1 MELTKEELKALIGET
16 VQTEFKKSLAEIN
29 ASSPPRLETKH
40 FILPDFENSPEKS
53 LSDRLF
59 PQAKAFIPVTKVQ
72 IQTKSAKQGGHF
84 GNLPIEEKQFANIL
98 LQRDV
103 WDGIDRKAFDST
115 TPGAGLEYIPD
126 ILQNRLFEDLTLQ
139 PFVHNMFDTIKVSQY
154 EENVPNIYGNTHFKL
169 TGIDGVS
176 KEIANQT
183 TGQTLLKSRNFVGFT
198 DYSVDVDESSV
209 VNILPLVQKN
219 ILNSWSRDLDDVV
232 INGDD
237 SGTHQDT
244 DTQALSADYHLRAWK
259 GLRKMALAG
268 SLTTAGAGAGI
279 STTLLAKTAKGL
291 KKYSTQLQN
300 LFFLVSGSAQ
310 WNLFQ
315 EADWK
320 DQTLLFAKYGSESEI
335 ARGLSGFIKTI
346 PIYSTEFIRSDLNA
360 SGVNGASANTFTT
373 SLCVRKEFFI
383 NSLMKGLKIWVV
395 TGNTDSTLATARKN
409 RVYAEVKAGFNP
421 IWTPSSTFSTVN
433 ALINTT
439 DS

>member
-1 MELTKEELKALIGET
+1 MELTKEELKALISES
-16 VQTEFKKSLAEIN
+16 VQTEFKKSFDELSVE
-29 ASSPPRLETKH
+29 RLNKNNVSVS
-40 FILPDFENSPEKS
+40 DFENLPEKS
-53 LSDRLF
+53 LSNKLF
-59 PQAKAFIPVTKVQ
+59 PNEKAFIPVTKVQ

-84 GNLPIEEKQFANIL
+84 GNLPVEEKQFANIL
-98 LQRDV
+98 LQRDI
-103 WDGIDRKAFDST
+103 WHGIDRKAFDST
-115 TPGAGLEYIPD
+115 TTGAGLEYIPD
-126 ILQNRLFEDLTLQ
+126 VLQNRLFEDLMLQ
-139 PFVHNMFDTIKVSQY
+139 PFVHNMFETIKVSQY

-219 ILNSWSRDLDDVV
+219 ILNSWSRDLDDAI

-237 SGTHQDT
+237 SATHFDT
-244 DTQALSADYHLRAWK
+244 DTQVLSADYHLRAWK

-279 STTLLAKTAKGL
+279 SSALMAKTAKGM

-300 LFFLVSGSAQ
+300 LFFLISGSAQ

-320 DQTLLFAKYGSESEI
+320 DQTLLFAKYATEAQI

-346 PIYSTEFIRSDLNA
+346 PVYSTEFIRSDLNA
-360 SGVNGASANTFTT
+360 SGVNGVSANTFTT
-373 SLCVRKEFFI
+373 ALCVRKEFFI

-421 IWTPSSTFSTVN
+421 IWTPSTTYSTVN